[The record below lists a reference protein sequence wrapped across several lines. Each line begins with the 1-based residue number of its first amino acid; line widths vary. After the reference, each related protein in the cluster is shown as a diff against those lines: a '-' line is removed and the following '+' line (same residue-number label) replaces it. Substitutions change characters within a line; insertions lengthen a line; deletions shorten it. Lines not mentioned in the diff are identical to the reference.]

1 MSLNKSL
8 FESMLSSYTNDSN
21 KRDFIRKHAA
31 QVPGLTFKDVVD
43 LLPTISSDSYRKDVV
58 KHFAPSAKD
67 RSDVCAALSQMSSES
82 YRKDVVKLLCGHAS
96 LTKSDIIEIC
106 RNYFGD
112 SYGKDIIKLFIHN
125 FNASDVHVI
134 MLLFSD
140 SYKLDIVKM
149 FNSNSHKFTIDDLV
163 RMAKCFEDD
172 DYRFKLL
179 KLFAPSI
186 NANTL
191 SLLATTF
198 KKEASIRRLVNEYTS
213 VVQALSDCYNFL
225 LKLMSDDAH
234 RLSLLRTLV
243 KVSISP
249 SGLDF
254 LRNFKDEDTTLK
266 AIIITNIH
274 KKVADAVSLCSLLDF
289 FTDDQK
295 KLSVFKRTIRDTD
308 LEPTTLR
315 ALAMFC
321 SDDTRLCALNY
332 FIQHSSYASQI
343 SDELVCDLLDLFTTQ
358 RLSVLSVVAKKT
370 TVGNTQLLSNLL
382 HKLESVGDAAAF
394 LKKRAVDCDM
404 LSLLCAAGYDA
415 SEAQNALAAT
425 KAASDVADEHSES
438 DSGSESDD
446 DDDDIDDRIEQEMI
460 QLGISFDEDAGIMTM
475 DRSNIRNKM
484 PELVQGFLDWSVP
497 EIIEYDVNLG
507 RVVNFKNQF
516 GMCTINGID
525 PAKEAQAQV
534 KKQCKHMYARYK
546 DAKKKKEQLKVPHRW
561 KDQKL
566 KEGDSK
572 EDECMICLSRKK
584 MILFFPC
591 GHYRTCGHCTREIIR
606 SSDKNLCP
614 FCRTEFTGVTRVF

>member
-1 MSLNKSL
+1 MSLDQSL
-8 FESMLSSYTNDSN
+8 FESMLSTYSSDSD
-21 KRDFIRKHAA
+21 KRDFIRKHAGRL
-31 QVPGLTFKDVVD
+31 PGLTFKDVMR
-43 LLPTISSDSYRKDVV
+43 LLPRISSDSYRKDVV
-58 KHFAPSAKD
+58 KHFAPSARD
-67 RSDVCAALSQMSSES
+67 GSDVCAALSQMSSES
-82 YRKDVVKLLCGHAS
+82 YQKDVVKLLCRHAS

-112 SYGKDIIKLFIHN
+112 SYGKDIIKHFIHN

-149 FNSNSHKFTIDDLV
+149 FNSNSRKFTIDDLV
-163 RMAKCFEDD
+163 RMAKCIEDD

-186 NANTL
+186 NTNTL

-213 VVQALSDCYNFL
+213 VVQALSDCYNVL

-234 RLSLLRTLV
+234 RFSLLRTLV

-249 SGLDF
+249 SGFDF
-254 LRNFKDEDTTLK
+254 LRNFKDEDMILK

-274 KKVADAVSLCSLLDF
+274 KVIDAVSLCSLLDF
-289 FTDDQK
+289 FADDQK

-308 LEPTTLR
+308 LEPTILR
-315 ALAMFC
+315 ALAMFR
-321 SDDTRLCALNY
+321 SDDTRLRALNY
-332 FIQHSSYASQI
+332 FTQHSSYASQI

-382 HKLESVGDAAAF
+382 HKLGSVGDAAAF

-415 SEAQNALAAT
+415 GEAQNALAAA
-425 KAASDVADEHSES
+425 KAASDVADEHSDNDSES
-438 DSGSESDD
+438 ESESDD
-446 DDDDIDDRIEQEMI
+446 DDIDDTIEQEMI

-475 DRSNIRNKM
+475 DRSNIQSKLPEMVRN
-484 PELVQGFLDWSVP
+484 FLDWSVP

-507 RVVNFKNQF
+507 RVINFKNQF

-525 PAKEAQAQV
+525 PAKEAQNEV

-546 DAKKKKEQLKVPHRW
+546 EAKKKKEQLKVPHAW

-591 GHYRTCGHCTREIIR
+591 GHYHTCGHCTREIIR

-614 FCRTEFTGVTRVF
+614 LCRREFTGITRVF